1 MGNAPTFTIGVEEE
15 YLLVDQETRD
25 LAADP
30 PAKMLAEIERRLTGQ
45 VSPEFL
51 RAQIEVET
59 RVCGSMA
66 EVREDLSHLRRT
78 VADVANGYGFAPI
91 AAATHPFASWRDQK
105 QTDKE
110 RYNVLAKDLQDVAR
124 RLLICGQHVHVAIDD
139 DDLRIDL
146 MNQIPYFL
154 PHLLALS
161 TSSPFWHGV
170 DTGLMSYRL
179 TVFDG
184 LPRTGLPDQFDS
196 YGEYQRLIGQLTG
209 AGLISDATMIWWDIR
224 PSARYPTLEMRMTD
238 VCTRLED
245 SMTVTALYVC
255 IISML
260 HRLRRDNKR
269 WRIYPRSLLDENRW
283 LAQRFGVTG
292 QLVDFGLGRMVDYAD
307 LLEELI
313 ELVHEDAERLGCVA
327 EVEHA
332 REITRRGTS
341 AQRQLSVFKN
351 AIENGDS
358 NDQAL
363 RHVVDDL
370 ISQTVDGLDG

>member
-1 MGNAPTFTIGVEEE
+1 VTEPSFTIGIEEE

-25 LAADP
+25 LATDP
-30 PAKMLAEIERRLTGQ
+30 PAEMLEEIEKQLTGQ

-59 RVCGSMA
+59 RVCGSIPEA
-66 EVREDLSHLRRT
+66 REDLSHLRRT
-78 VADVANGYGFAPI
+78 VANVANGYGCAPI
-91 AAATHPFASWRDQK
+91 AAATHPFARWDDQK
-105 QTDKE
+105 HTDKE
-110 RYNVLAKDLQDVAR
+110 RYNLLAKDLQGVAR

-179 TVFDG
+179 TVFDN
-184 LPRTGLPDQFDS
+184 LPRTGLPDRFDS
-196 YGEYQRLIGQLTG
+196 YGEYQRLVSQLTG
-209 AGLISDATMIWWDIR
+209 AGLIPDATMIWWDIR

-245 SMTVTALYVC
+245 SMTVAALYVC

-260 HRLRRDNKR
+260 HRLRRDNQR
-269 WRIYPRSLLDENRW
+269 WRIYPRSLVDENRW

-332 REITRRGTS
+332 REIARRGTS
-341 AQRQLSVFKN
+341 AQRQLAVFKRSVD
-351 AIENGDS
+351 EGDS
-358 NDQAL
+358 ADQAL
-363 RHVVDDL
+363 RLVVDDL
-370 ISQTVDGLDG
+370 IAQTIDGIDG

>member
-1 MGNAPTFTIGVEEE
+1 
-15 YLLVDQETRD
+15 LLVDQETRD

-30 PAKMLAEIERRLTGQ
+30 PTKMLAEIERRLTGQ

-78 VADVANGYGFAPI
+78 VADVANGYGLAPI

-196 YGEYQRLIGQLTG
+196 YGEYQRLIGQLMG

>member
-1 MGNAPTFTIGVEEE
+1 MADEPTFTIGIEEE
-15 YLLVDQETRD
+15 YLLVDQDSRD

-30 PAKMLAEIERRLTGQ
+30 PQKMLDEIEKRLTGQ

-59 RVCGSMA
+59 RVCSSVTQ
-66 EVREDLSHLRRT
+66 VRADLAKLRRT
-78 VADVANGYGFAPI
+78 VASVANDHGFAPI

-110 RYNVLAKDLQDVAR
+110 RYNDLAKDLQAVAR
-124 RLLICGQHVHVAIDD
+124 RLLICGQHVHVAIED

-161 TSSPFWHGV
+161 TSSPFWRGV

-196 YGEYQRLIGQLTG
+196 HGEYQRLVGQLTG
-209 AGLISDATMIWWDIR
+209 AGLIKDATMIWWDIR
-224 PSARYPTLEMRMTD
+224 PSAKYPTLEMRMTD

-245 SMTVTALYVC
+245 SITVAALYAC
-255 IISML
+255 IVSML
-260 HRLRRDNKR
+260 YRLRRDNQR
-269 WRIYPRSLLDENRW
+269 WRIYPRSLVDENRW

-292 QLVDFGLGRMVDYAD
+292 QLVDFGLGRMVDYPE

-313 ELVHEDAERLGCVA
+313 ELVREDAERLNCVA

-332 REITRRGTS
+332 REIVRRGTS
-341 AQRQLSVFKN
+341 AQRQLAVFAAAKN
-351 AIENGDS
+351 NGDS
-358 NDQAL
+358 QDQAL
-363 RHVVDDL
+363 RRVVDDL
-370 ISQTVDGLDG
+370 IAQTVVGLDG

>member
-1 MGNAPTFTIGVEEE
+1 MTEPSFTIGIEEE

-25 LAADP
+25 LATDP
-30 PAKMLAEIERRLTGQ
+30 PAEMLEEIEKQLTGQ

-59 RVCGSMA
+59 RVCGSIPEA
-66 EVREDLSHLRRT
+66 REDLSHLRRT
-78 VADVANGYGFAPI
+78 VANVANGYGCAPI
-91 AAATHPFASWRDQK
+91 AAATHPFARWDDQK
-105 QTDKE
+105 HTDKE
-110 RYNVLAKDLQDVAR
+110 RYNLLAKDLQGVAR

-179 TVFDG
+179 TVFDN
-184 LPRTGLPDQFDS
+184 LPRTGLPDRFDS
-196 YGEYQRLIGQLTG
+196 YGEYQRLVSQLTG
-209 AGLISDATMIWWDIR
+209 AGLIPDATMIWWDIR

-245 SMTVTALYVC
+245 SMTVAALYVC

-260 HRLRRDNKR
+260 HRLRRDNQR
-269 WRIYPRSLLDENRW
+269 WRIYPRSLVDENRW

-332 REITRRGTS
+332 REIARRGTS
-341 AQRQLSVFKN
+341 AQRQLTVFKRSVD
-351 AIENGDS
+351 EGDS
-358 NDQAL
+358 ADQAL
-363 RHVVDDL
+363 RLVVDDL
-370 ISQTVDGLDG
+370 IAQTIDGIDG

>member
-1 MGNAPTFTIGVEEE
+1 VTEPSFTIGIEEE

-25 LAADP
+25 LATDP
-30 PAKMLAEIERRLTGQ
+30 PAEMLEEIEKQLTGQ

-59 RVCGSMA
+59 RVCGSIPEA
-66 EVREDLSHLRRT
+66 REDLSHLRRT
-78 VADVANGYGFAPI
+78 VANVANGYGCAPI
-91 AAATHPFASWRDQK
+91 AAATHPFARWDDQK
-105 QTDKE
+105 HTDKE
-110 RYNVLAKDLQDVAR
+110 RYNLLAKDLQGVAR

-179 TVFDG
+179 TVFDN
-184 LPRTGLPDQFDS
+184 LPRTGLPERFDS
-196 YGEYQRLIGQLTG
+196 YGEYQRLVSQLTG
-209 AGLISDATMIWWDIR
+209 AGLIPDATMIWWDIR

-245 SMTVTALYVC
+245 SMTVAALYVC

-260 HRLRRDNKR
+260 NRLRRDNQR
-269 WRIYPRSLLDENRW
+269 WRIYPRSLVDENRW

-327 EVEHA
+327 EVKHA
-332 REITRRGTS
+332 REIARRGTS
-341 AQRQLSVFKN
+341 AQRQLAVFKRSVD
-351 AIENGDS
+351 EGDS
-358 NDQAL
+358 ADQAL
-363 RHVVDDL
+363 RLVVDDL
-370 ISQTVDGLDG
+370 IAQTIDGIDG

>member
-1 MGNAPTFTIGVEEE
+1 MTEPSFTIGIEEE

-25 LAADP
+25 LATDP
-30 PAKMLAEIERRLTGQ
+30 PAEMLEEIEKQLTGQ

-59 RVCGSMA
+59 RVCGSIPEA
-66 EVREDLSHLRRT
+66 REDLSHLRRT
-78 VADVANGYGFAPI
+78 VANVANGYGCAPI
-91 AAATHPFASWRDQK
+91 AAATHPFARWDDQK
-105 QTDKE
+105 HTDKE
-110 RYNVLAKDLQDVAR
+110 RYNLLAKDLQGVAR

-179 TVFDG
+179 TVFDN
-184 LPRTGLPDQFDS
+184 LPRTGLPDRFDS
-196 YGEYQRLIGQLTG
+196 YGEYQRLVSQLTG
-209 AGLISDATMIWWDIR
+209 AGLIPDATMIWWDIR

-245 SMTVTALYVC
+245 SMTVAALYVC

-260 HRLRRDNKR
+260 HRLRRDNQR
-269 WRIYPRSLLDENRW
+269 WRIYPRSLVDENRW

-332 REITRRGTS
+332 REIARRGTS
-341 AQRQLSVFKN
+341 AQRQLAVFKRSVD
-351 AIENGDS
+351 EGDS
-358 NDQAL
+358 ADQAL
-363 RHVVDDL
+363 RLVVDDL
-370 ISQTVDGLDG
+370 IAQTIDGIDG

>member
-51 RAQIEVET
+51 RAQIEGET

-78 VADVANGYGFAPI
+78 VADVANGYGLAPI

-196 YGEYQRLIGQLTG
+196 YGEYQRLIGQLMG

-283 LAQRFGVTG
+283 LAQRFGVTR

-370 ISQTVDGLDG
+370 ISQTVDRLDG